1 MKGFVY
7 IIVIGGWAKLAYE
20 RREDAENYIEKSRA
34 ASEREGL
41 AIHMRIA
48 RFLPLK

>member
-7 IIVIGGWAKLAYE
+7 IIVIDGWARLAFE
-20 RREDAENYIEKSRA
+20 RRKDAEQYLEKSRTS
-34 ASEREGL
+34 SEREGME
-41 AIHMRIA
+41 IHMRIA